1 MIIEGIHQ
9 DKTKIGL
16 CFSPN
21 FPIFVE
27 IQFKLKMN
35 EFVVSELKNS
45 IAEITFG
52 TPKSN
57 SLPGAILEKLAQT
70 ILDEG
75 AKDEVKAILVKS
87 QGEKAFCA
95 GASFDE
101 LLEIE
106 ELEKSTKFFGG
117 FAKVLN
123 AMRNCGKI
131 VVVRVQGKTTGGGVG
146 IACGADYCFA
156 VKDAALALTEINLGI
171 GPFVIGPYVER
182 KIGKSQFSA
191 MAIDA
196 DFRSAEW
203 AEQHNIY
210 HSVSENIA
218 EMDAKMETF
227 LQTLASRSSDALA
240 LIKKVSW
247 EGTDHFNELMPARI
261 HMSASLILE
270 DSAKKSI
277 GAIKERL
284 RSK

>member
-1 MIIEGIHQ
+1 MN
-9 DKTKIGL
+9 T
-16 CFSPN
+16 
-21 FPIFVE
+21 FVT
-27 IQFKLKMN
+27 
-35 EFVVSELKNS
+35 SELKNNIS
-45 IAEITFG
+45 EITFG

-57 SLPGAILEKLAQT
+57 SLPGHILEKLAQT

-75 AKDEVKAILVKS
+75 AKKEVKAILLKS
-87 QGEKAFCA
+87 SGEKAFCA

-106 ELEKSTKFFGG
+106 ELEASKRFFGG

-156 VKDAALALTEINLGI
+156 TKDAALALTEINLGI

-182 KIGKSQFSA
+182 KIGKSAYGA
-191 MAIDA
+191 MSIDA
-196 DFRSAEW
+196 DFRSADW
-203 AEQHNIY
+203 AEQHDVY
-210 HSVSENIA
+210 HSVSDSIS
-218 EMDAKMETF
+218 EMDEKLNVFLET
-227 LQTLASRSSDALA
+227 LSKRSDDALT

-247 EGTDHFNELMPARI
+247 EGTEHFENLMPERI

-270 DSAKKSI
+270 DSAKKNI
-277 GAIKERL
+277 EKIKERL
-284 RSK
+284 RTK

>member
-1 MIIEGIHQ
+1 MQ
-9 DKTKIGL
+9 
-16 CFSPN
+16 S
-21 FPIFVE
+21 FVNSE
-27 IQFKLKMN
+27 FKN
-35 EFVVSELKNS
+35 H

-57 SLPGAILEKLAQT
+57 SLPGEILEKLAQT
-70 ILDEG
+70 ILHEG
-75 AKDEVKAILVKS
+75 AKKEVKAILVKS
-87 QGEKAFCA
+87 EGEKAFCA

-106 ELEKSTKFFGG
+106 ELETSKKFFGG

-146 IACGADYCFA
+146 LACGADYCFA
-156 VKDAALALTEINLGI
+156 TQDSALALTEINLGI

-182 KIGKSQFSA
+182 KIGKSQFAA

-196 DFRSAEW
+196 DFRTAKW
-203 AEQHNIY
+203 AETHNIY
-210 HSVSENIA
+210 HSVSESIS
-218 EMDAKMETF
+218 EMDEKITQF
-227 LQTLASRSSDALA
+227 LEKLSTRSDEALA

-247 EGTDHFNELMPARI
+247 EGTEHFDQLMPERI

-270 DSAKKSI
+270 DSAKQNI
-277 GAIKERL
+277 GKIKEKL
-284 RSK
+284 RDK

>member
-1 MIIEGIHQ
+1 
-9 DKTKIGL
+9 
-16 CFSPN
+16 
-21 FPIFVE
+21 
-27 IQFKLKMN
+27 MN
-35 EFVVSELKNS
+35 GFVVSELKNN

-70 ILDEG
+70 ILDQG
-75 AKDEVKAILVKS
+75 TKDEVKAILIKS
-87 QGEKAFCA
+87 EGSKAFCA

-156 VKDAALALTEINLGI
+156 IKDAALALTEINLGI

-210 HSVSENIA
+210 HSVSESIE
-218 EMDAKMETF
+218 EMDAKLEKF
-227 LQTLASRSSDALA
+227 LETLASRSSDALA

-270 DSAKKSI
+270 DSAKKNIES
-277 GAIKERL
+277 IKEKL

>member
-1 MIIEGIHQ
+1 MS
-9 DKTKIGL
+9 D
-16 CFSPN
+16 
-21 FPIFVE
+21 FVTSE
-27 IQFKLKMN
+27 I
-35 EFVVSELKNS
+35 KNN
-45 IAEITFG
+45 IAEVTFG
-52 TPKSN
+52 TAKSN

-75 AKDEVKAILVKS
+75 VKDEVKAILIKS
-87 QGEKAFCA
+87 EGEKAFCA

-106 ELEKSTKFFGG
+106 ELEKSTRFFGG

-146 IACGADYCFA
+146 LACGADYCFA
-156 VKDAALALTEINLGI
+156 TTDSALALTEINLGI

-203 AEQHNIY
+203 AQQHNIY
-210 HSVSENIA
+210 HSVSPTIA
-218 EMDAKMETF
+218 EMDSQLDKF
-227 LQTLASRSSDALA
+227 LEKLSSRSKDALA

-247 EGTDHFNELMPARI
+247 EGTEHFDELMPARI

-270 DSAKKSI
+270 ESAKKNI
-277 GAIKERL
+277 EAIKEKL
-284 RSK
+284 RAK

>member
-1 MIIEGIHQ
+1 M
-9 DKTKIGL
+9 T
-16 CFSPN
+16 S
-21 FPIFVE
+21 FVTSE
-27 IQFKLKMN
+27 IKYN
-35 EFVVSELKNS
+35 

-57 SLPGAILEKLAQT
+57 SLPGHILEKLAQT

-75 AKDEVKAILVKS
+75 AKTEVKAILVKS
-87 QGEKAFCA
+87 EGEKAFCA
-95 GASFDE
+95 GASFEE

-106 ELEKSTKFFGG
+106 ELETSKKFFGG

-156 VKDAALALTEINLGI
+156 TKDSALALTEINLGI
-171 GPFVIGPYVER
+171 GPFVIGSYVER
-182 KIGKSQFSA
+182 KIGKSQFAA

-196 DFRSAEW
+196 DFRSANW
-203 AEQHNIY
+203 AETHNIY
-210 HSVSENIA
+210 HSVSESIS
-218 EMDAKMETF
+218 EMDAKLSKFMEMLST
-227 LQTLASRSSDALA
+227 RSDEALA

-247 EGTDHFNELMPARI
+247 EGTEHFDNLMPERI

-270 DSAKKSI
+270 ESAKKNI
-277 GAIKERL
+277 EKIKEKL
-284 RSK
+284 KAK

>member
-1 MIIEGIHQ
+1 MEA
-9 DKTKIGL
+9 
-16 CFSPN
+16 
-21 FPIFVE
+21 FVKSE
-27 IQFKLKMN
+27 I
-35 EFVVSELKNS
+35 KNN

-75 AKDEVKAILVKS
+75 AKKEVKAILVKS
-87 QGEKAFCA
+87 IGERAFCA

-101 LLEIE
+101 LLVIE
-106 ELEKSTKFFGG
+106 DLETSKKFFGG

-146 IACGADYCFA
+146 LACGADYCFA
-156 VKDAALALTEINLGI
+156 TENSALALTEINLGI

-182 KIGKSQFSA
+182 KIGKSQFAA

-196 DFRSAEW
+196 DFRSAAW
-203 AEQHNIY
+203 ALEHNVY
-210 HSVSENIA
+210 HSVSKNIE
-218 EMDAKMETF
+218 EMDVALDAF
-227 LQTLASRSSDALA
+227 LTKLGSRSDAALA

-247 EGTDHFNELMPARI
+247 EGTSHFDELMPERI

-270 DSAKKSI
+270 EEAKKNI
-277 GAIKERL
+277 EQIKIKL
-284 RSK
+284 REKRK